1 MKRYISN
8 IIAGLALVSAPAL
21 VSCSSDYLETA
32 PTESVSTGDAVGNAE
47 NAYKALNGI
56 ARTMSTQ
63 QYAWSQGCAGE
74 NRIAILYEE
83 YPSQYYFY
91 NYYDHRPR

>member
-47 NAYKALNGI
+47 NA
-56 ARTMSTQ
+56 
-63 QYAWSQGCAGE
+63 
-74 NRIAILYEE
+74 
-83 YPSQYYFY
+83 
-91 NYYDHRPR
+91 